1 MAKIMK
7 LIAFSTTGAAL
18 CITLIY
24 NFTDIGIFLTLAI
37 TFWTIAY
44 HFCIRLIIGQIYNT
58 FMKNNADY
66 TKKWF
71 QTSKLEQS
79 LYKKLNV
86 KKWKKN
92 MPTYD
97 SSLFDN
103 SAHSWEEIAQAMCQ
117 AELVHETIIPFSF
130 LPIIS
135 AIWFGALPVFVITS
149 VLGALYDLMFVIM
162 QRYNRPR
169 IVKFIKRNNEK

>member
-1 MAKIMK
+1 MAKTMK
-7 LIAFSTTGAAL
+7 LIALVSIAL
-18 CITLIY
+18 TLCTALLY
-24 NFTDIGIFLTLAI
+24 SLSDMEIFLTLSI
-37 TFWTIAY
+37 TFGTIAY
-44 HFCIRLIIGQIYNT
+44 HFCIRLFIGQIYNAV
-58 FMKNNADY
+58 MKNKADY

-71 QTSKLEQS
+71 QTGKIEQS

-97 SSLFDN
+97 SSLFDG
-103 SAHSWEEIAQAMCQ
+103 SVHSWEEIAQAMCQ
-117 AELVHETIIPFSF
+117 AELVHETNIPFSF

-149 VLGALYDLMFVIM
+149 VLGALYDLLFVIM

-169 IVKFIKRNNEK
+169 IVKFIKRNNGK

>member
-7 LIAFSTTGAAL
+7 LIAFSTTAAAL
-18 CITLIY
+18 FTALIY
-24 NFTDIGIFLTLAI
+24 SLTDMEIFLILAI
-37 TFWTIAY
+37 TFGTTAY
-44 HFCIRLIIGQIYNT
+44 HFCIRLIIGLIYNAV
-58 FMKNNADY
+58 MNNKADY

-71 QTSKLEQS
+71 QTSKFEKT
-79 LYKKLNV
+79 LYKRLNV

-97 SSLFDN
+97 SSLFDA
-103 SAHSWEEIAQAMCQ
+103 SVHSWEEIAQAMCQ

-149 VLGALYDLMFVIM
+149 VLGALYDLLFVIM
-162 QRYNRPR
+162 QRYNRPK
-169 IVKFIKRNNEK
+169 IVKFIKRNNRK